1 MKRFHAGRW
10 IALCAVI
17 LLLAGAAC
25 LWLWNAPGG
34 DLVEIERNGEMLY
47 RFRLSDIQDAQTIE
61 ISRPDGSNTIVIENG
76 EIRVSAADCPDQT
89 CVKMGALRSRALPIV
104 CLPHE
109 LVIRFAE
116 ETGDGLDALAQ

>member
-34 DLVEIERNGEMLY
+34 DLVEIERK
-47 RFRLSDIQDAQTIE
+47 DAQTIE

-89 CVKMGALRSRALPIV
+89 CVQMGPLRSRAMPIV

>member
-10 IALCAVI
+10 IALCAAI

-34 DLVEIERNGEMLY
+34 DLVEIERNGEVLY

-61 ISRPDGSNTIVIENG
+61 IARPDGSNTVVVENG

-89 CVKMGALRSRALPIV
+89 CVQMGPLRSRAVPIV

-109 LVIRFAE
+109 LIIRFAE